1 MDAVSAVLAEVFSS
15 NVAWRAR
22 SPISLD
28 APPAGRAGG
37 RTGLA
42 KLVSID
48 CFDFLG
54 PHRPRPRPLPVL
66 DFSAL
71 GFWPGFEVLGSATG
85 DAGGGV
91 ILLGV
96 VLSFLAPLGCRSCFF
111 WVSFSWSFSVLVGV
125 LCSFCGDLVFSSTK
139 MQSIY
144 YLFLPITIANTN
156 QTIIYTHHLLKHC
169 LGKWYGYLLYLF
181 KQSITKH
188 SCINFKMKLYHY
200 LSRGILRQGSNEGA
214 VRQRSKWKLCVKKEK
229 KIELKHKQNKLE
241 FFQESLDMW
250 LASK

>member
-1 MDAVSAVLAEVFSS
+1 MCYTVPIEAVSLIDAVSAVLAEVFSS

-28 APPAGRAGG
+28 APPVGKAGG

-42 KLVSID
+42 KLLSID
-48 CFDFLG
+48 CFVFLG

-71 GFWPGFEVLGSATG
+71 GFWADFEVLGSATG

-91 ILLGV
+91 ILCGV
-96 VLSFLAPLGCRSCFF
+96 VLSFLAPLGCRSRFF

-139 MQSIY
+139 IQSIY
-144 YLFLPITIANTN
+144 YLFLPLTMANTS

-169 LGKWYGYLLYLF
+169 LGKWYRLYAWYLNILQTTSYYLQKF
-181 KQSITKH
+181 T
-188 SCINFKMKLYHY
+188 
-200 LSRGILRQGSNEGA
+200 LSLKYSVQEPLGMEQGRGSEA
-214 VRQRSKWKLCVKKEK
+214 
-229 KIELKHKQNKLE
+229 
-241 FFQESLDMW
+241 
-250 LASK
+250 